1 MTQTLRQCAI
11 AILLLL
17 FLVGCAEHIEE
28 PWVSKDDYLADNLNR
43 SAELNE
49 ALDQRVQH
57 QNDR

>member
-1 MTQTLRQCAI
+1 
-11 AILLLL
+11 
-17 FLVGCAEHIEE
+17 
-28 PWVSKDDYLADNLNR
+28 VSKDDYLADNLNR